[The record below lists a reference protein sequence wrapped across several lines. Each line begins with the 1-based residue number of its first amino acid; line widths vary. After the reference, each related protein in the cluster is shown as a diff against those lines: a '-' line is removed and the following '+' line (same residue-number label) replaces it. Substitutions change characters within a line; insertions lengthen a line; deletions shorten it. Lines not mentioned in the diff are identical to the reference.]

1 MPVTGNRA
9 DRIIID
15 DPHAAVPGT
24 GIWVTDTGRTLADCK
39 AKFDDV
45 LPLINWSRPVPD
57 RPQTVEEFNRLY
69 LCHWPPEDDG
79 DQDTRL

>member
-1 MPVTGNRA
+1 MPVTGKRA

-15 DPHAAVPGT
+15 DLCPPTPST

-45 LPLINWSRPVPD
+45 LPLINWPRPEL
-57 RPQTVEEFNRLY
+57 PQTEAEFRRLY
-69 LCHWPPEDDG
+69 LCQWPPEDDG